1 MIFFMRYNFDTDN
14 IFHRY
19 KDLLLEQVSEEQLTM
34 SEKEFKA
41 FEEKLVRAKFRLFKG
56 WPFFGLMLQKLK
68 TVPIVPR
75 SAAAVSR
82 RTESLESTNI
92 ETMAV
97 DNDGNIY
104 INVDF
109 TMKTLSDD
117 EVIGVLAHEVMHIAT
132 HTFPRQRGRNMEIWN
147 FATDYIMNRD
157 LLELGLKLPKMG
169 LIPQNQ
175 GGKWVIEIPDAS
187 KMKVSNKGN
196 ISGVNMTKIDISE
209 MTAEE
214 LYDILLK
221 NNPPGQCLQKIRQII
236 SEKGEMDKHLTPE
249 EAQQVQGSG
258 VPSGDPVYTKNTGE
272 GLSPQQKDS
281 LNKSRVQEAAQQAQ
295 EQAKQRG
302 TEPGMPRSFD
312 KRLLSAK
319 VNWKQLLK
327 NFIVGATVVKKDYS
341 RESRKHAGGDF
352 FRPRVYTVKNELQAV
367 IAIDTSGS
375 ITDPVLRT
383 FLGEILNIIKSYRS
397 YKISMTVLLWD
408 TQVGDAFEID
418 TSKMNM
424 SAIEKGLMNM
434 KAHGG
439 GTELSCVKKYLDKKY
454 QGKPIKGGL
463 IVFTDGAVED
473 NPQLPNAPKKMFFIT
488 MDGTDEIL
496 KKYGPTY
503 FIDVPHA

>member
-1 MIFFMRYNFDTDN
+1 MRYNFDRDS

-19 KDLLLEQVSEEQLTM
+19 KDLLLEQQAEQGPM
-34 SEKEFKA
+34 MDEKAFRA
-41 FEEKLVRAKFRLFKG
+41 FEEKLVRAKFRLFKNY
-56 WPFFGLMLQKLK
+56 PFFGLMLQKLK
-68 TVPIVPR
+68 TVPIVPS
-75 SAAAVSR
+75 SAASITR
-82 RTESLESTNI
+82 RAETLESTNI

-97 DNDGNIY
+97 DNNGNIY

-109 TMKTLSDD
+109 TMNTLSDD
-117 EVIGVLAHEVMHIAT
+117 EVVGVLAHEVMHMAT
-132 HTFPRQRGRNMEIWN
+132 HTFPRQRGRVMKIWN

-169 LIPQNQ
+169 LIPTNNN
-175 GGKWVIEIPDAS
+175 GKYIIEIPDAS
-187 KMKVSNKGN
+187 KMKVSNKGK
-196 ISGVNMTKIDISE
+196 ISGVGMTKVDITT
-209 MTAEE
+209 MTAED
-214 LYDILLK
+214 LYDILIK
-221 NNPPGQCLQKIRQII
+221 NNPPSQCIQKIQQIL
-236 SEKGEMDKHLTPE
+236 SEKGEMDKHLTDE
-249 EAQQVQGSG
+249 QAQGIQGTPI
-258 VPSGDPVYTKNTGE
+258 PSNDPVYKKNSGE
-272 GLSPQQKDS
+272 GLTPQQKDS

-295 EQAKQRG
+295 EEAKRRG
-302 TEPGMPRSFD
+302 TNPGMPRSFD
-312 KRLLSAK
+312 KRLLSAR

-408 TQVGDAFEID
+408 TRVTDAFEID
-418 TSKMNM
+418 TSKMNI
-424 SAIEKGLMNM
+424 SAIEKGLLEM

-439 GTELSCVKKYLDKKY
+439 GTTLSSVKQYLDKKY
-454 QGKPIKGGL
+454 PGKRIKGGL
-463 IVFTDGAVED
+463 IVFTDGAVEED
-473 NPQLPNAPKKMFFIT
+473 PQLPLAPKKMFFIT